1 MRILIAG
8 STGVLGNRLVKS
20 LSTNGHEV
28 LGLTRDKRGDNLVRR
43 NGGTPVRTDLFS
55 PDSITSHV
63 ESLDSIIHA
72 ATAIPKKQ
80 RPSSKDWEVNDRIR
94 VRGVESLV
102 EVARRTGAQ
111 HLIFQSIV
119 WVARPDDQS
128 PFDEKDPVN
137 PDDVTRSAADAE
149 RIAIDAGEEHRFTT
163 TILRGGWF
171 YGPDAWHTQSFGEA
185 LQRRMLPVVGDG
197 KAYWS
202 IIHVDDA
209 AAAFVAAIE
218 HRPEGV
224 FHIVDNQPVQVGAF
238 FHYFAGRLGAR
249 PPFRVPVWLA
259 RIAAGSYAAG
269 FATTSTIANADRFKR
284 ATGWE
289 PQYPDYQAGLDQVV
303 STWESEKS
311 G

>member
-8 STGVLGNRLVKS
+8 STGVLGNRLVRLLNS
-20 LSTNGHEV
+20 NGHDV
-28 LGLTRDKRGDNLVRR
+28 FGLTRDERGDDLVRG
-43 NGGTPVRTDLFS
+43 NGGTPVRADLFS

-94 VRGVESLV
+94 VQGIESLI
-102 EVARRTGAQ
+102 EVAQQTGAQ
-111 HLIFQSIV
+111 QLAFQSIV

-128 PFDEKDPVN
+128 PFDEESPVN
-137 PDDVTRSAADAE
+137 PDDVTRSAADGE
-149 RIAIDAGEEHRFTT
+149 QIAIDAGKEHGFTT
-163 TILRGGWF
+163 TVLRGGWF
-171 YGPDAWHTQSFGEA
+171 YGPDAWHTRSFGEA
-185 LQRRMLPVVGDG
+185 LRKRMLPVVGDG

-218 HRPEGV
+218 HCPEGV
-224 FHIVDNQPVQVGAF
+224 FHIVDNQSVQVGEF
-238 FHYFAGRLGAR
+238 FHFFAGRLGAR

-259 RIAAGSYAAG
+259 RLAAGSYAAD
-269 FATTSTIANADRFKR
+269 FATTSTITNASRFKR

-289 PQYPDYQAGLDQVV
+289 PQYPDFQAGLEQVI
-303 STWESEKS
+303 STWELEESR
-311 G
+311 